1 MKGRIIKQRGMINHM
16 KQALL
21 KYWIYLIV
29 TKNGSLNSKMLR
41 ETDRQT
47 DKQTDRDRQTDREVI
62 MIIRQKVK
70 VNHLKL
76 VGP

>member
-16 KQALL
+16 KQA
-21 KYWIYLIV
+21 
-29 TKNGSLNSKMLR
+29 SLNSKMLR
-41 ETDRQT
+41 ERERERERETDR
-47 DKQTDRDRQTDREVI
+47 QTDRDRQRETKVI

-76 VGP
+76 VGG